1 MVKSTKT
8 VYFYICKGRE
18 MIESK
23 DIRRSELAT
32 EEVAVQVKSF
42 ENSICSS
49 GANELTP
56 RRDKSGRTAEDDRRW
71 AAKGCAPRCWSES

>member
-32 EEVAVQVKSF
+32 EEVAVQKSF
-42 ENSICSS
+42 ENNICSS

-56 RRDKSGRTAEDDRRW
+56 RRDKSRAEDDRWW